1 MIFIKVFRFENVSM
15 FMINENDFIYQDSE
29 SIYDKSLFFNGLF
42 IFGPGVASINL
53 TENLIYFTDW
63 NSNYYISN
71 FKGNYELYNTYLF
84 EKSKN
89 YSLEYSIDKKIIYKN
104 LSLGKTKLFDK
115 KTSVFHRLIFM
126 DVFFESD
133 NFIISAFDLFSDLWS
148 LEISKLGY
156 FDHPHEVLQNSV
168 EVQQFIGVYEG
179 VLWVFL
185 RNQVMLGINTSNG
198 ELLHKILGMEP
209 SSHQNADYDVAWS
222 TDTLALLPNTTWHLA
237 ESAGI
242 IKGLAHQSYIEI
254 DIKHKPTVA
263 EKPKG
268 MFAGFFASKKVT
280 EVYPTIKR
288 YHFYTQMQS
297 LGLRNIAARH
307 TIIDD
312 EAKNIYFF
320 DETESRWGIY
330 NTNGLR
336 FEYISD
342 QIPVKSQKKETYT
355 RIKEIKQGGSKVY
368 VLDMQQTLHIFE
380 KEKS

>member
-1 MIFIKVFRFENVSM
+1 MTVFVFNKFNLLIVTKEGTVFNNSINICFLELPIEICNFNNKFYLNNLKGDGYIILGNDITKFSKTAYFEVNRNLLGKQFLKNGVIYESLIDLSSKPIFEIPYSKFSNFNKTDKNTY
-15 FMINENDFIYQDSE
+15 ILL
-29 SIYDKSLFFNGLF
+29 KSLKIIESFD
-42 IFGPGVASINL
+42 L
-53 TENLIYFTDW
+53 T
-63 NSNYYISN
+63 NSNQI
-71 FKGNYELYNTYLF
+71 
-84 EKSKN
+84 
-89 YSLEYSIDKKIIYKN
+89 
-104 LSLGKTKLFDK
+104 
-115 KTSVFHRLIFM
+115 
-126 DVFFESD
+126 
-133 NFIISAFDLFSDLWS
+133 WS
-148 LEISKLGY
+148 LDISELGY
-156 FDHPHEVLQNSV
+156 FDHPHEVLRNSV

-209 SSHQNADYDVAWS
+209 KSHQNTDYDVAWS

-254 DIKHKPTVA
+254 DLKHKPIVA

-312 EAKNIYFF
+312 EGKNIYFF

-330 NTNGLR
+330 NTNGLS